1 MIQSIKDALERGEI
15 IEHKYVNTKEM
26 LADVLTV
33 ASKKSYIFSKKTI
46 NMKFTCIRFLTI
58 VIMIFPSPYG

>member
-1 MIQSIKDALERGEI
+1 MIQSIKDALERGEV

-33 ASKKSYIFSKKTI
+33 VSKNGT
-46 NMKFTCIRFLTI
+46 TA
-58 VIMIFPSPYG
+58 